1 MKPAEMDLIDR
12 IAEALP
18 SNIRADYYRELR
30 HCRSLPENDEMLRIL
45 RVMQFLTLL
54 MHEVPARVTKEREHL
69 DHNLAACITALAR
82 IESHLENLPEEVAG
96 SISPEAVAARIN
108 ESLRQQFIETTI
120 PQTSEALKLSAV
132 EISKSVIDFVAGAK
146 EISNTYRGAAQEAR
160 EAVESIHYAIQSATK
175 RSRDAAQDLSRTLLN
190 LSRTSLVVGG
200 LGLYLFGLMCGFLAF
215 R

>member
-1 MKPAEMDLIDR
+1 MDLIDR

-18 SNIRADYYRELR
+18 ADIRADYYRELR

-54 MHEVPARVTKEREHL
+54 MHDIPARVTKEREQL
-69 DHNLAACITALAR
+69 DSNLSGCIAALTR
-82 IESHLENLPEEVAG
+82 IESQLENLPEEVAG
-96 SISPEAVAARIN
+96 SISPEAVAGRIN
-108 ESLRQQFIETTI
+108 ESLRQQFIQTTI
-120 PQTSEALKLSAV
+120 PQTSDALARSAA
-132 EISKSVIDFVAGAK
+132 EIKKSVMEFAAGAK
-146 EISNTYRGAAQEAR
+146 EISNSYRGAAQEAR

-175 RSRDAAQDLSRTLLN
+175 RSRDATQELSRTLLY
-190 LSRTSLVVGG
+190 LSRTSVVVGG